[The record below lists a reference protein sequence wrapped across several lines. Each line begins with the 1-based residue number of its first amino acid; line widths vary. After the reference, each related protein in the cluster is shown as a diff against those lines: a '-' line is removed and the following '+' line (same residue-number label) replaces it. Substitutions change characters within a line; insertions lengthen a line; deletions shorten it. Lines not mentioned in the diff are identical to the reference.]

1 MAIHTSLVRILCITK
16 MKKARRFH
24 HEATHVRYVLIMP
37 LDHRGCCC
45 NISYQWG
52 HLMKLNLISN
62 GRSNPKTNK
71 SNKQSDKYLTFI
83 LHLRPVNTKICP
95 FQNVAKCKSACLNT
109 AGLGGVY
116 PSIQKA
122 RQRKTDLFL
131 NDRNEFMRQL
141 FEDLTKIDKYCTN
154 KGKVA
159 AVRLN
164 GTSDIQYELIK
175 VNGSNVFDTF
185 PNITFYDY
193 TKIPNR
199 KISNIKNYSLTW
211 SYSEANK
218 KYSDYF
224 NTVPNNI
231 AVVFRDKL
239 PKTFNTKE
247 VINGDL
253 TDLRFLDPV
262 NVIVGLKAKGKAKK
276 DYSGFVV
283 NN

>member
-1 MAIHTSLVRILCITK
+1 
-16 MKKARRFH
+16 
-24 HEATHVRYVLIMP
+24 
-37 LDHRGCCC
+37 
-45 NISYQWG
+45 
-52 HLMKLNLISN
+52 MKLYLISEGN
-62 GRSNPKTNK
+62 SNSKTKK

-83 LHLRPVNTKICP
+83 LYLRPFNTKICP
-95 FQNVAKCKSACLNT
+95 FQNVAKCKNACLNT

-141 FEDLTKIDKYCTN
+141 FEDLTKIERYCTN
-154 KGKVA
+154 KGKVG

-164 GTSDIQYELIK
+164 GTSDIQWELIK
-175 VNGSNVFDTF
+175 VNGLNVFDTF
-185 PNITFYDY
+185 QNITFYDY
-193 TKIPNR
+193 TKHPNR
-199 KISNIKNYSLTW
+199 KISHIKNYTLTW

-218 KYSDYF
+218 KYSNYF
-224 NTVPNNI
+224 DTVPNNS

-239 PKTFNTKE
+239 PETFKGKK

-276 DYSGFVV
+276 DYSGFVIG
-283 NN
+283 

>member
-1 MAIHTSLVRILCITK
+1 
-16 MKKARRFH
+16 
-24 HEATHVRYVLIMP
+24 
-37 LDHRGCCC
+37 
-45 NISYQWG
+45 
-52 HLMKLNLISN
+52 MKLNLISN

-95 FQNVAKCKSACLNT
+95 FQNVAKCKAACLNT

-141 FEDLTKIDKYCTN
+141 FADIVKIEKHCIK

-159 AVRLN
+159 AIRLN

-199 KISNIKNYSLTW
+199 KVSNIKNYSLTW

-262 NVIVGLKAKGKAKK
+262 KVVVGLKAKGKAKK

-283 NN
+283 N